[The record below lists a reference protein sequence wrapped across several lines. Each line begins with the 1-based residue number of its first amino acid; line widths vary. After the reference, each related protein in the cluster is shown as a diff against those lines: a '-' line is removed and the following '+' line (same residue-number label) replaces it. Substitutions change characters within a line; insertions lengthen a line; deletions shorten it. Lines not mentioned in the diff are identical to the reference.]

1 MTFFVLFEKPEQVLQ
16 FINYMNKRHKK
27 LNFRLKL
34 KKIIPFLL
42 SMLRFVEKK
51 INLEQV
57 FSEEIRSVVYSQVLV
72 AL

>member
-1 MTFFVLFEKPEQVLQ
+1 MTFFVLFEKPEQVLR